1 MNQKRLRTKTMY
13 LEIRERNCSSDLWVR
28 VTKVELLV
36 EEIELVIGR
45 APADA

>member
-1 MNQKRLRTKTMY
+1 MKTMY

-28 VTKVELLV
+28 ITKVELLV

-45 APADA
+45 ALALA